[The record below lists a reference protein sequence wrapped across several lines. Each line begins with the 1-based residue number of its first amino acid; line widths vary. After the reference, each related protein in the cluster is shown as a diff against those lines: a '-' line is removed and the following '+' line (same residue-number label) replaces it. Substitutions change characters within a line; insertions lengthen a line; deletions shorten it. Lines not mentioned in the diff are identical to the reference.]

1 MIERKIR
8 LLGAEVHYEYFGSGK
23 TGKRESS
30 YTLILIH
37 GFLASSFSFRKLIPF
52 LKGKYDIY
60 TVDLVG
66 FGASEKTANF
76 KYSYRNYA
84 SLILDFIKQLGLRN
98 VILIGHS
105 MGGQISLYTALAE
118 PKKIKGLVLV
128 ACSGYLKR
136 SNCWAIFFSR
146 FPFSRSFIRL
156 WIKKHKVEDVLKTT
170 LYNTALIDQEM
181 INAYEKPILEKNF
194 CDTLLG
200 LLRDREGD
208 LEANDLQKISH
219 PVLLLW
225 GDEDQIV
232 PLKTGVH
239 LRQDLPNST
248 LVSIPEAGH
257 QVMEEKPEKVFTAFE
272 QWLATS
278 DF

>member
-1 MIERKIR
+1 MIQRKIR
-8 LLGAEVHYEYFGSGK
+8 LLDAEVHYEYCKKEGEK
-23 TGKRESS
+23 ESC
-30 YTLILIH
+30 YTLVLIH

-60 TVDLVG
+60 TIDLVG
-66 FGASEKTANF
+66 FGESEKTASF

-84 SLILDFIKQLGLRN
+84 SLVLEFTKQLGLKN

-105 MGGQISLYTALAE
+105 MGGQISLYTALIA
-118 PKKIKGLVLV
+118 PNKIKGLVLI
-128 ACSGYLKR
+128 ACSGYLKK
-136 SNCWAIFFSR
+136 SNSWAVLLSK

-156 WIKKHKVEDVLKTT
+156 WIKKHKVLDVLRTT
-170 LYNTALIDQEM
+170 LYDTACIDEEM
-181 INAYEKPILEKNF
+181 IRAYSKPIEDKNF
-194 CDTLLG
+194 CHTLLG

-208 LEANDLQKISH
+208 LETKDLHKITH

-225 GDEDQIV
+225 GDEDQII

-257 QVMEEKPEKVFTAFE
+257 QVMEEKPEQVYAAFQ
-272 QWLATS
+272 QWLATT